1 MSICSE
7 ATTSSEATNTT
18 GHETKKTLP
27 VVCVR
32 TISREYFLL
41 KSQRINVHQ
50 QTIDPDWSSLKKRVS
65 DIIDGELKKRVTLE
79 AQRLGLTCYY
89 RGGKQLVQNF
99 SEIGKA
105 WKHDD
110 SLECARRV
118 NGAINGQ
125 FAEDK
130 GYEYRIE
137 ETVMED
143 LGLVYTAETKGK
155 GCIAMMVV
163 RRKSELAKTT
173 MKRSV
178 TTHEAKIST
187 KRTKADVAA
196 EGKRKPKI
204 KESFMI
210 CSNDESQWYD
220 KDGAIYSGKIK
231 GDTKKCMSEND
242 YLKTKIQELE
252 ASLKENEKVHTPL
265 YLLVLLNAISNTLF
279 TFCNSD

>member
-1 MSICSE
+1 MSVCSE

-18 GHETKKTLP
+18 GHEIKKIVP
-27 VVCVR
+27 VLCVR

-41 KSQRINVHQ
+41 KTQRVNVHQ
-50 QTIDPDWSSLKKRVS
+50 QSIDVDWSSLKKKVC
-65 DIIDGELKKRVTLE
+65 DIIDGELKKRITLE

-89 RGGKQLVQNF
+89 RGGNHLVQNF

-105 WKHDD
+105 WKHDE

-118 NGAINGQ
+118 NGAINAQ

-137 ETVMED
+137 EDVMKD
-143 LGLVYTAETKGK
+143 LGIVYAADDKGK

-178 TTHEAKIST
+178 TTHDRKIST
-187 KRTKADVAA
+187 KRSKADVAA
-196 EGKRKPKI
+196 EGKRKPKT

-210 CSNDESQWYD
+210 CSNNESQWYD

-252 ASLKENEKVHTPL
+252 ASLKGNEKVHMPL
-265 YLLVLLNAISNTLF
+265 YLLILLNAISNTHYLF
-279 TFCNSD
+279 RNSD

>member
-1 MSICSE
+1 MS
-7 ATTSSEATNTT
+7 TTSSEDSTEVINSI
-18 GHETKKTLP
+18 GHETEKSVP
-27 VVCVR
+27 VVSVR
-32 TISREYFLL
+32 TISREHFLL
-41 KSQRINVHQ
+41 KSQRVNVHQ
-50 QTIDPDWSSLKKRVS
+50 QAIDPDWTSLKKRVS
-65 DIIDGELKKRVTLE
+65 DIIDGELKKRITLE

-89 RGGKQLVQNF
+89 RGGNQLIQNF
-99 SEIGKA
+99 SEVGKA

-110 SLECARRV
+110 SLKCARRV

-137 ETVMED
+137 KEVMKD
-143 LGLVYTAETKGK
+143 LGLVYEADDKGK

-178 TTHEAKIST
+178 TTHESRIST
-187 KRTKADVAA
+187 KRSKADVEA

-220 KDGAIYSGKIK
+220 KDGAIYSGKMK

-242 YLKTKIQELE
+242 YLKTNIIELE
-252 ASLKENEKVHTPL
+252 ASIKENEKVHTSL
-265 YLLVLLNAISNTLF
+265 YLLVLLNAISNTHS
-279 TFCNSD
+279 TICNSD

>member
-1 MSICSE
+1 MS
-7 ATTSSEATNTT
+7 TTSSEDSTEAINTI
-18 GHETKKTLP
+18 GHETEKTVP
-27 VVCVR
+27 VVSVR

-41 KSQRINVHQ
+41 KSQRVNVHQ
-50 QTIDPDWSSLKKRVS
+50 QAIDPDWTSLKKRVS
-65 DIIDGELKKRVTLE
+65 DIIDGELKKRITLE

-89 RGGKQLVQNF
+89 RGGNQLIQNF
-99 SEIGKA
+99 SEVGKA

-110 SLECARRV
+110 SLKCARRV

-137 ETVMED
+137 KVVMQD
-143 LGLVYTAETKGK
+143 LGLVYGADDKGK

-178 TTHEAKIST
+178 TTHESKIST
-187 KRTKADVAA
+187 KRSKADVEA

-220 KDGAIYSGKIK
+220 KDGAIYSGKMK

-242 YLKTKIQELE
+242 YLKTKIIELE
-252 ASLKENEKVHTPL
+252 ASIKENEKVHTSL
-265 YLLVLLNAISNTLF
+265 YLLVLLNAISNTHS
-279 TFCNSD
+279 TICNSD

>member
-1 MSICSE
+1 MS
-7 ATTSSEATNTT
+7 TTSSEDSTEAINTI
-18 GHETKKTLP
+18 GHETEKTVP
-27 VVCVR
+27 VVSVR

-41 KSQRINVHQ
+41 KSQRVNVHQ
-50 QTIDPDWSSLKKRVS
+50 QVIDPDWTSLKKRVS
-65 DIIDGELKKRVTLE
+65 DIIDGELKKRITLE

-89 RGGKQLVQNF
+89 RGGNQLIQNF
-99 SEIGKA
+99 SEVGKA

-110 SLECARRV
+110 SLKCARRV

-137 ETVMED
+137 KVVMQD
-143 LGLVYTAETKGK
+143 LGLVYGADDKGK

-178 TTHEAKIST
+178 TTHESKIST
-187 KRTKADVAA
+187 KRSKADVEA

-220 KDGAIYSGKIK
+220 KDGAIYSGKMK

-242 YLKTKIQELE
+242 YLKTKIIELE
-252 ASLKENEKVHTPL
+252 ASIKENEKVHTSL
-265 YLLVLLNAISNTLF
+265 YLLVLLNAISNTHS
-279 TFCNSD
+279 TICNSD

>member
-1 MSICSE
+1 MS
-7 ATTSSEATNTT
+7 TTSSEDSTEVINSI
-18 GHETKKTLP
+18 GHETEKSVP
-27 VVCVR
+27 VVSVR

-41 KSQRINVHQ
+41 KSQRVNVHQ
-50 QTIDPDWSSLKKRVS
+50 QAIDPDWTSLKKRVS
-65 DIIDGELKKRVTLE
+65 DIIDGELKKRITLE

-89 RGGKQLVQNF
+89 RGGNQLIQNF
-99 SEIGKA
+99 SEVGKA

-110 SLECARRV
+110 SLKCARRV

-137 ETVMED
+137 KEVMKD
-143 LGLVYTAETKGK
+143 LGLVYEADDKGK

-178 TTHEAKIST
+178 TTHESRIST
-187 KRTKADVAA
+187 KRSKADVEA

-220 KDGAIYSGKIK
+220 KDGAIYSGKMK

-242 YLKTKIQELE
+242 YLKTKIIELE
-252 ASLKENEKVHTPL
+252 ASIKENEKVHTSL
-265 YLLVLLNAISNTLF
+265 YLLVLLNAISNTHS
-279 TFCNSD
+279 TICNSD

>member
-1 MSICSE
+1 MS
-7 ATTSSEATNTT
+7 TTSSEDSTEVINSI
-18 GHETKKTLP
+18 GHETEKSVP
-27 VVCVR
+27 VVSVR

-41 KSQRINVHQ
+41 KSQRVNVHQ
-50 QTIDPDWSSLKKRVS
+50 QAIDPDWTSLKKRVS
-65 DIIDGELKKRVTLE
+65 DIIDGELKKRITLE

-89 RGGKQLVQNF
+89 RGGNQLIQNF
-99 SEIGKA
+99 SEVGKA

-110 SLECARRV
+110 SLKCARRV

-137 ETVMED
+137 KEVMTD
-143 LGLVYTAETKGK
+143 LGLVYEADDKGK

-178 TTHEAKIST
+178 TTHESRIST
-187 KRTKADVAA
+187 KRSKADVEA

-220 KDGAIYSGKIK
+220 KDGAIYSGKMK

-242 YLKTKIQELE
+242 YLKTKIIELE
-252 ASLKENEKVHTPL
+252 ASIKENEKVHTSL
-265 YLLVLLNAISNTLF
+265 YLLVLLNAISNTHS
-279 TFCNSD
+279 TICNSD